1 MAVIAELTV
10 PADAFPLGELLTA
23 NPDLYIDFE
32 KVVPVD
38 NNVLPLFW
46 VYGDGISIFEK
57 RVTENEHVLDLQM
70 VEQTADRTLYA
81 IEWVVSP
88 GTFFDGLVETNATI
102 LDAKGHGSQDWRFR
116 LLFSSHEHL
125 SEFHTIS
132 QDKSIS
138 IDVDR
143 IYAVQDMGASLDTAT
158 LSQKQREALE
168 LAVTRGYFDTPRGIT
183 LEELAAEFDISTQ
196 ALSDRLRRATKTIVE
211 QAVRFSGEYS

>member
-46 VYGDGISIFEK
+46 VYGDGISTFEQ
-57 RVTENEHVLDLQM
+57 RVPENEHVLDLQM
-70 VEQTADRTLYA
+70 VEQTTDRTLYA

-88 GTFFDGLVETNATI
+88 GTFFNGLVETNATI

-116 LLFSSHEHL
+116 LLFPSHERL

-132 QDKSIS
+132 QNQGCRMMTDDEWKHIKPL
-138 IDVDR
+138 R
-143 IYAVQDMGASLDTAT
+143 PNARHL
-158 LSQKQREALE
+158 ALP
-168 LAVTRGYFDTPRGIT
+168 LICCC
-183 LEELAAEFDISTQ
+183 
-196 ALSDRLRRATKTIVE
+196 
-211 QAVRFSGEYS
+211 